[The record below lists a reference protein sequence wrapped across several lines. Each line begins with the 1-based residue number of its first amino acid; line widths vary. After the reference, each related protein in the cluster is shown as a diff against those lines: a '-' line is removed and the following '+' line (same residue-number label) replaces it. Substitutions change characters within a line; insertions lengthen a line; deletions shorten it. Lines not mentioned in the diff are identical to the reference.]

1 MYSHTQT
8 GWMTI
13 IALAAALMVIGAAG
27 MELGPESP
35 GRGGWM
41 ATLAVLALLI
51 PLFGWLT
58 VTMDNEKVTAKFGIG
73 LIRKKIKI
81 IDIQG
86 ATQVRNKWYYGWG
99 IRMGPSGWM
108 YNVSGLDAVEI
119 EMKNGGKFRIGT
131 DEAEELVRAI
141 RQRIELGVR

>member
-13 IALAAALMVIGAAG
+13 IALVTALIVIGAAG

-35 GRGGWM
+35 ARGGWM
-41 ATLAVLALLI
+41 VTLAILGLLI

-73 LIRKKIKI
+73 LIRKRIAIK
-81 IDIQG
+81 DIQS
-86 ATQVRNKWYYGWG
+86 ATPVRNKWYYGWG
-99 IRMGPSGWM
+99 IRMGPDGWI

-119 EMKNGGKFRIGT
+119 ELKSGGKFRIGT
-131 DEAEELVRAI
+131 DEAEELARAI
-141 RQRIELGVR
+141 SIVTRNT

>member
-8 GWMTI
+8 GWLTI
-13 IALAAALMVIGAAG
+13 IALAGALLAIGAAG

-35 GRGGWM
+35 ARGGLL
-41 ATLAVLALLI
+41 ATEIILALLI

-58 VTMDNEKVTAKFGIG
+58 VTVDDEKVTAKFGIG
-73 LIRKKIKI
+73 LIRKKIRI
-81 IDIQG
+81 IDIQT

-99 IRMGPSGWM
+99 MRMGPWGWM

-119 EMKNGGKFRIGT
+119 ELKNKGKFRIGT
-131 DEAEELVRAI
+131 DEAEELLRAI
-141 RQRIELGVR
+141 KQRIGLAAG